1 MTARFL
7 HESIAHGYQGYDAE
21 TGEFTPSPGPLYS
34 GVRFVPRDE
43 PDLPAVVA
51 EPAQEPPPTTPNEV
65 HERRILA
72 LEALVADLRCRLA
85 RIETQR

>member
-21 TGEFTPSPGPLYS
+21 TGEFAPSPGPLHS

-43 PDLPAVVA
+43 PAPPAVVA
-51 EPAQEPPPTTPNEV
+51 EPAQESPPTPNEV